1 VIRLGL
7 RLTLSGGREAAV
19 RLVLLVAAVG
29 LGVGLLLIAVA
40 GLNAVNTQNDRY
52 AWLSTGDA
60 ATAPGAAKTSADPIW
75 WLIRADRFDGQLI
88 GRIDVAATGPTSPV
102 PPGIS
107 HLPGPGQYYASPAL
121 AALLRSTPADELA
134 GRYPGHLIGT
144 IGDAALPSPNSLVIV
159 IGRTVAQLAHA
170 PSAVKATAIATAP
183 PSGCQQSQCLPGQ
196 GVNANGIDLI
206 MSVVALAILFPL
218 LIFIGTATRLS
229 AARREERFAAMR
241 LAGAT
246 PRQISLIAAVE
257 STVAAVA
264 GVAAGFGLFFGLRIP
279 LASIPFT
286 GTPFFPSD
294 LSLSLSDV
302 LLVALGVPLAAAI
315 VARLALRRV
324 RVSPLGVTRRVTP
337 KAPRAWRVL
346 PLLAGLGVLGFVVVH
361 GHPPTTPEAIQEFLP
376 AFLLIMVGLVTAGPW
391 LTLAGARLMARRTGR
406 PGTLI
411 AARRLADNPKAGF
424 RAVSGL
430 VLALFITTVAI
441 SLITTQNAKGG
452 KSLDGP
458 AAANVLADQFSNDS
472 QPVTVPTPTA
482 ALVDRLRSIGGVR
495 GVLEVHQ
502 AHGLTIPY
510 TLLGYPR
517 QFGSITAGLVSCD
530 QLASIPAFGRCPAG
544 AAEAVFPADGTS
556 GKPLAGIT
564 WPAASMSASRLDRL
578 PVLAINV
585 ATSGTV
591 PAVERAR
598 TVLETIYPWDD
609 PPATLGEVTA
619 DVNQQSV
626 AYQQLA
632 DVVVLTSLAIAG
644 CTLAASVA
652 AGLAERKRPFS
663 LLRLAGAPLGMLQ
676 RVVAL
681 ESAVPLLVTAV
692 ISIGVGF
699 AASAMYAAAQI
710 GPFKAPDAEYYIITG
725 AGIALSLGI
734 IAATMPL
741 LRRITGPEVARNE
754 LPSGPQ
760 EACQRRQGPRSL
772 GRGAPP
778 GAAGANQ
785 CQGDDTGRED
795 RGRAQ
800 RPAQVARRPARPDPG
815 CAPAIGQRALDDQ
828 QVAHRADPAERP
840 AQYGGGQQP
849 GSRHPA

>member
-1 VIRLGL
+1 MIRLGL
-7 RLTLSGGREAAV
+7 RLTLGGGREAAV

-40 GLNAVNTQNDRY
+40 GVNAVNTQNDRY
-52 AWLSTGDA
+52 AWFSTSA
-60 ATAPGAAKTSADPIW
+60 APQTAGPAQTSAARTSAAQTSAAKTSADPLW

-88 GRIDVAATGPTSPV
+88 GRIDVAASGPTSPV
-102 PPGIS
+102 PPGIG

-121 AALLRSTPADELA
+121 AALLRSTPADQLA
-134 GRYPGHLIGT
+134 VRYPGHLVGI

-159 IGRTVAQLAHA
+159 IGHTVAQLAHV
-170 PSAVKATAIATAP
+170 PGAVRVTAIATLP
-183 PSGCQQSQCLPGQ
+183 PSGCVQSQCLPGQ
-196 GVNANGIDLI
+196 GVKASGIDLI

-264 GVAAGFGLFFGLRIP
+264 GMVAGFGLFFGLRIP
-279 LASIPFT
+279 LASVPFT

-294 LSLSLSDV
+294 LSLSLPDV
-302 LLVALGVPLAAAI
+302 LLVGLGVPLAAAV

-324 RVSPLGVTRRVTP
+324 RISPLGVTRRVTP

-346 PLLAGLGVLGFVVVH
+346 PLLAGLGVLGFIVVH
-361 GHPPTTPEAIQEFLP
+361 GRPPTTPGQIQVFLP
-376 AFLLIMVGLVTAGPW
+376 SFLLIMVGLVTAGPW

-430 VLALFITTVAI
+430 VLALFITTVAVA
-441 SLITTQNAKGG
+441 LITTQDTKGAQP
-452 KSLDGP
+452 LDGP
-458 AAANVLADQFSNDS
+458 AAANVLADQFSDD
-472 QPVTVPTPTA
+472 PGPGTVLTPPA
-482 ALVDRLRSIGGVR
+482 ALADRLRSVGGVQ
-495 GVLEVHQ
+495 GILAVHQ
-502 AHGLTIPY
+502 TSGLTIPG
-510 TLLGYPR
+510 TL
-517 QFGSITAGLVSCD
+517 FGLSRRFGDIPGGLVSCG
-530 QLASIPAFGRCPAG
+530 QLASIPVLGRCPAG
-544 AAEAVFPADGTS
+544 TAVAVFPADGAF
-556 GKPLAGIT
+556 GGRPLAMIT
-564 WPAASMSASRLDRL
+564 WPAANVPVSRLDRL
-578 PVLAINV
+578 PVLGINV
-585 ATSGTV
+585 ATNGTV
-591 PAVERAR
+591 PAVEQAR
-598 TVLETIYPWDD
+598 SVLETAYPDFN
-609 PPATLGEVTA
+609 PPATLAEQRA
-619 DVNQQSV
+619 DVIQQDV

-652 AGLAERKRPFS
+652 GGLAERKRPFS
-663 LLRLAGAPLGMLQ
+663 LLRLAGAPLGLLQ

-692 ISIGVGF
+692 ISVGVGF
-699 AASAMYAAAQI
+699 AASAMFAAAQI
-710 GPFKAPDAEYYIITG
+710 GPFRAPGIAFYGIAV

-741 LRRITGPEVARNE
+741 LRRMTGPEVARNE
-754 LPSGPQ
+754 
-760 EACQRRQGPRSL
+760 
-772 GRGAPP
+772 
-778 GAAGANQ
+778 
-785 CQGDDTGRED
+785 
-795 RGRAQ
+795 
-800 RPAQVARRPARPDPG
+800 
-815 CAPAIGQRALDDQ
+815 
-828 QVAHRADPAERP
+828 
-840 AQYGGGQQP
+840 
-849 GSRHPA
+849 

>member
-7 RLTLSGGREAAV
+7 RLTLAGGREAAV
-19 RLVLLVAAVG
+19 RLVLLVTAVG

-40 GLNAVNTQNDRY
+40 GVNAVNTQNDRY
-52 AWLSTGDA
+52 AWLSTGYAPTA
-60 ATAPGAAKTSADPIW
+60 AGPAKTAADPLW
-75 WLIRADRFDGQLI
+75 WLIRADWFHGEII

-134 GRYPGHLIGT
+134 GRYPGQLIGT

-159 IGRTVAQLAHA
+159 IGRTAAQLA
-170 PSAVKATAIATAP
+170 PIPGAVRATAIASTP
-183 PSGCQQSQCLPGQ
+183 PSGCEQNQCLPGQ
-196 GVNANGIDLI
+196 GVKASGIDLI
-206 MSVVALAILFPL
+206 LSVVALAILFPL

-264 GVAAGFGLFFGLRIP
+264 GVAVGFGLFFGLRIP
-279 LASIPFT
+279 LASVPFT

-294 LSLSLSDV
+294 LSLSLPDM
-302 LLVALGVPLAAAI
+302 LLVALGVPLAAAV

-324 RVSPLGVTRRVTP
+324 RISPLGVTRRVTP

-346 PLLAGLGVLGFVVVH
+346 PLLAGLGLLGFIVVH
-361 GHPPTTPEAIQEFLP
+361 GHPATTPEAIQELLP
-376 AFLLIMVGLVTAGPW
+376 AFLLVMVGLVTAGPW
-391 LTLAGARLMARRTGR
+391 LTLAGARLMARRTSR
-406 PGTLI
+406 PAVLI

-441 SLITTQNAKGG
+441 VLITTQNTKGAQP
-452 KSLDGP
+452 LDGP
-458 AAANVLADQFSNDS
+458 AAGNVLADQFSND
-472 QPVTVPTPTA
+472 PGPGTAPTPSA
-482 ALVDRLRSIGGVR
+482 SLEDRLRSVGGVQ
-495 GVLEVHQ
+495 GVLAVHQ
-502 AHGLTIPY
+502 AGGLVIPG
-510 TLLGYPR
+510 TLLGLTRRY
-517 QFGSITAGLVSCD
+517 GDITGGLVSCG
-530 QLASIPAFGRCPAG
+530 QLASIPVLGRCPAG
-544 AAEAVFPADGTS
+544 AAVVVFPADGVFG
-556 GKPLAGIT
+556 GKPLESIT
-564 WPAASMSASRLDRL
+564 WPAARVSGSRLDRL
-578 PVLAINV
+578 PVSDLNV
-585 ATSGTV
+585 ATNGTV

-598 TVLETIYPWDD
+598 TVLENAYPGYN
-609 PPATLGEVTA
+609 PPATLAEQRA
-619 DVNQQSV
+619 DVLQQDT

-663 LLRLAGAPLGMLQ
+663 LLRLAGTPLGLLQ

-692 ISIGVGF
+692 VAIGLGF
-699 AASAMYAAAQI
+699 AAAAMYAAVEIRA
-710 GPFKAPDAEYYIITG
+710 FAAPGAAYYLITG

-754 LPSGPQ
+754 
-760 EACQRRQGPRSL
+760 
-772 GRGAPP
+772 
-778 GAAGANQ
+778 
-785 CQGDDTGRED
+785 
-795 RGRAQ
+795 
-800 RPAQVARRPARPDPG
+800 
-815 CAPAIGQRALDDQ
+815 
-828 QVAHRADPAERP
+828 
-840 AQYGGGQQP
+840 
-849 GSRHPA
+849 

>member
-7 RLTLSGGREAAV
+7 RLTLSGGRDAAV
-19 RLVLLVAAVG
+19 RLVLLVIAVG
-29 LGVGLLLIAVA
+29 LGVGLLLTAVA
-40 GLNAVNTQNDRY
+40 GVNAVNKQNDRY
-52 AWLSTGDA
+52 AWFSTGISLK
-60 ATAPGAAKTSADPIW
+60 TAYAAKTSTDPLW

-88 GRIDVAATGPTSPV
+88 GRIDVAATGSTSPA
-102 PPGIS
+102 PPGIG

-134 GRYPGHLIGT
+134 DRYPGHLIGT
-144 IGDAALPSPNSLVIV
+144 IGDTALPSPNSLVIV
-159 IGRTVAQLAHA
+159 IGHTAAQLAHTPGAVQA
-170 PSAVKATAIATAP
+170 PAIATTP
-183 PSGCQQSQCLPGQ
+183 PSGCGQAQCLPGQ
-196 GVNANGIDLI
+196 GMNANSIDLV

-241 LAGAT
+241 LTGAT

-264 GVAAGFGLFFGLRIP
+264 GMVAGFGLFFGLRIP

-294 LSLSLSDV
+294 LSLSLPDV

-324 RVSPLGVTRRVTP
+324 RISPLGVTRRVTP

-346 PLLAGLGVLGFVVVH
+346 PLLAGVGLLGFIVVH
-361 GHPPTTPEAIQEFLP
+361 GRPPTTPEQIQVFLP
-376 AFLLIMVGLVTAGPW
+376 AFALIMVGLVTAGPW
-391 LTLAGARLMARRTGR
+391 LTMAGARLMARRTGR
-406 PGTLI
+406 PDTLI

-430 VLALFITTVAI
+430 VLALFITTVAV

-452 KSLDGP
+452 RALAGP
-458 AAANVLADQFSNDS
+458 AAANVLADQFSDDP
-472 QPVTVPTPTA
+472 QPVTVPTPPA
-482 ALVDRLRSIGGVR
+482 ALLDRLRSIGGVQ
-495 GVLEVHQ
+495 GVLAVHQ
-502 AHGLTIPY
+502 AGGLSIPGA
-510 TLLGYPR
+510 LLGFAPR
-517 QFGSITAGLVSCD
+517 YGAIPAGLVSCA
-530 QLASIPAFGRCPAG
+530 QLASIPSFGRCPAG
-544 AAEAVFPADGTS
+544 ATAAIFPANGVFG
-556 GKPLAGIT
+556 GKALAGIT
-564 WPAASMSASRLDRL
+564 WPAGAVSASRFDRL
-578 PVLAINV
+578 PVVAINV
-585 ATSGTV
+585 ATNGTV
-591 PAVERAR
+591 PAIEQAR
-598 TVLETIYPWDD
+598 TVLETAYPGYDA
-609 PPATLGEVTA
+609 PATLSEQHA
-619 DVNQQSV
+619 DAIQQDV

-663 LLRLAGAPLGMLQ
+663 LLRLAGAPLGLLQ

-699 AASAMYAAAQI
+699 AASAMFAAAQI
-710 GPFKAPDAEYYIITG
+710 GPFTAPGAGYYIITG

-754 LPSGPQ
+754 
-760 EACQRRQGPRSL
+760 
-772 GRGAPP
+772 
-778 GAAGANQ
+778 
-785 CQGDDTGRED
+785 
-795 RGRAQ
+795 
-800 RPAQVARRPARPDPG
+800 
-815 CAPAIGQRALDDQ
+815 
-828 QVAHRADPAERP
+828 
-840 AQYGGGQQP
+840 
-849 GSRHPA
+849 

>member
-7 RLTLSGGREAAV
+7 RLTLGGGREAAV

-40 GLNAVNTQNDRY
+40 GINAVNTQNGRY
-52 AWLSTGDA
+52 AWLSTGGPGPAAGA
-60 ATAPGAAKTSADPIW
+60 ATTSADPLW

-88 GRIDVAATGPTSPV
+88 GRIDVAATGRTGSTSPV
-102 PPGIS
+102 PPGIG
-107 HLPGPGQYYASPAL
+107 HLPAPGQYYASPAL
-121 AALLRSTPADELA
+121 AALLRSTPADQLA

-170 PSAVKATAIATAP
+170 PSAVQTTAIATTP
-183 PSGCQQSQCLPGQ
+183 PSGCTQSQCLPGQ

-246 PRQISLIAAVE
+246 PRQVSLIAAVE

-294 LSLSLSDV
+294 LSLSLPDV
-302 LLVALGVPLAAAI
+302 LLVALGVPLAAAV

-324 RVSPLGVTRRVTP
+324 RISPLGVTRRVTP
-337 KAPRAWRVL
+337 KAPRLWRVL
-346 PLLAGLGVLGFVVVH
+346 PLLAGVGVLGFIVVH
-361 GHPPTTPEAIQEFLP
+361 GRPTTTPEQIQAFLP

-391 LTLAGARLMARRTGR
+391 LTMAGARLMARRTGR

-441 SLITTQNAKGG
+441 ALITTQNAK
-452 KSLDGP
+452 SARPPDGP
-458 AAANVLADQFSNDS
+458 AAANVLADQFSDDS
-472 QPVTVPTPTA
+472 QPVTVPTPPA
-482 ALVDRLRSIGGVR
+482 ALLDRLRSIGGVQ
-495 GVLEVHQ
+495 GVLAVHQ
-502 AHGLTIPY
+502 VNGLTIPDA
-510 TLLGYPR
+510 LLGYPHN
-517 QFGSITAGLVSCD
+517 FGAIQAGLVSCN

-544 AAEAVFPADGTS
+544 AAVAAFPADGAL
-556 GKPLAGIT
+556 GQPLAAIT
-564 WPAASMSASRLDRL
+564 WPAASASPSRLDRL

-598 TVLETIYPWDD
+598 TVLETAYPWYD
-609 PPATLGEVTA
+609 PPATLGEQYA

-663 LLRLAGAPLGMLQ
+663 LLRLTGAPLGMLQ

-699 AASAMYAAAQI
+699 AASAMFAAAQI
-710 GPFKAPDAEYYIITG
+710 GPFTAPGAAYYIITG

-754 LPSGPQ
+754 
-760 EACQRRQGPRSL
+760 
-772 GRGAPP
+772 
-778 GAAGANQ
+778 
-785 CQGDDTGRED
+785 
-795 RGRAQ
+795 
-800 RPAQVARRPARPDPG
+800 
-815 CAPAIGQRALDDQ
+815 
-828 QVAHRADPAERP
+828 
-840 AQYGGGQQP
+840 
-849 GSRHPA
+849 

>member
-29 LGVGLLLIAVA
+29 LGVGLLLTAVA
-40 GLNAVNTQNDRY
+40 GVNAVNTQNDRY
-52 AWLSTGDA
+52 AWLSTREA
-60 ATAPGAAKTSADPIW
+60 ASSAGAAKTSADPLW

-88 GRIDVAATGPTSPV
+88 GRIDVAATGPASPV

-107 HLPGPGQYYASPAL
+107 RLPGPGQYYASPAL
-121 AALLRSTPADELA
+121 AALLRSTPADQLA
-134 GRYPGHLIGT
+134 ARYPGHLTGI

-159 IGRTVAQLAHA
+159 IGHTVAQLSRT
-170 PSAVKATAIATAP
+170 PGAVRVTAIATTP
-183 PSGCQQSQCLPGQ
+183 PSGCPQDQCLPGQ
-196 GVNANGIDLI
+196 GMDANSIDLV

-218 LIFIGTATRLS
+218 LIFIGTATKLS

-264 GVAAGFGLFFGLRIP
+264 GVVIGFGLFFVLRVP
-279 LASIPFT
+279 LASVPFT

-294 LSLSLSDV
+294 LSLSLPDV

-324 RVSPLGVTRRVTP
+324 RISPLGVTRRATP
-337 KAPRAWRVL
+337 KPPRAWRVL
-346 PLLAGLGVLGFVVVH
+346 PLLAGLGLLGFIVVH
-361 GHPPTTPEAIQEFLP
+361 GRPPTTPEQIQVFVPAIG
-376 AFLLIMVGLVTAGPW
+376 LIMAGLVTAGPW
-391 LTLAGARLMARRTGR
+391 LTLTGARLMAWRTRR
-406 PGTLI
+406 PGPLI

-430 VLALFITTVAI
+430 VLALFITTVAVA
-441 SLITTQNAKGG
+441 LITTQNTKGAG
-452 KSLDGP
+452 ILDGP
-458 AAANVLADQFSNDS
+458 AAANVLVDQFSDDP
-472 QPVTVPTPTA
+472 QPVTVPTPPA
-482 ALVDRLRSIGGVR
+482 ALADRLDSIGGV
-495 GVLEVHQ
+495 GGMLAIHQ
-502 AHGLTIPY
+502 QGGLTIPA
-510 TLLGYPR
+510 TV
-517 QFGSITAGLVSCD
+517 FGLPERFGGVSGGLVSCA
-530 QLASIPAFGRCPAG
+530 QLVTIPGLGRCPAG
-544 AAEAVFPADGTS
+544 AAVAVFPADGAFGVRS
-556 GKPLAGIT
+556 LAEVT
-564 WPAASMSASRLDRL
+564 WPAAGVSVARLGRL

-585 ATSGTV
+585 ATNGTV

-598 TVLETIYPWDD
+598 TVLITAYPGSD
-609 PPATLGEVTA
+609 PPATLAEQHA
-619 DVNQQSV
+619 DATQQDV

-663 LLRLAGAPLGMLQ
+663 LLRLAGAPLGLLQ

-681 ESAVPLLVTAV
+681 ESAVPLLVSAV

-699 AASAMYAAAQI
+699 ATAAMYAAAQV
-710 GPFKAPDAEYYIITG
+710 GPFAAPGAAYYLITG
-725 AGIALSLGI
+725 AGIALSLGV

-754 LPSGPQ
+754 
-760 EACQRRQGPRSL
+760 
-772 GRGAPP
+772 
-778 GAAGANQ
+778 
-785 CQGDDTGRED
+785 
-795 RGRAQ
+795 
-800 RPAQVARRPARPDPG
+800 
-815 CAPAIGQRALDDQ
+815 
-828 QVAHRADPAERP
+828 
-840 AQYGGGQQP
+840 
-849 GSRHPA
+849 

>member
-1 VIRLGL
+1 MIRLGL

-29 LGVGLLLIAVA
+29 LGVGLLLISVA
-40 GLNAVNTQNDRY
+40 GVNAVNTQNDRY
-52 AWLSTGDA
+52 AWFSTSDA
-60 ATAPGAAKTSADPIW
+60 PQTAGAAKTSADPLW

-102 PPGIS
+102 PPGLG

-121 AALLRSTPADELA
+121 AALLRSTPADQLE
-134 GRYPGHLIGT
+134 GRYPGHLIGI
-144 IGDAALPSPNSLVIV
+144 IGDVALPSPNSLVIV
-159 IGRTVAQLAHA
+159 IGRTPAQLAHTPNA
-170 PSAVKATAIATAP
+170 AQATAIATAP
-183 PSGCQQSQCLPGQ
+183 PSGCEQSQCLPGQ

-264 GVAAGFGLFFGLRIP
+264 GVVAGFGLFFLLRIP

-294 LSLSLSDV
+294 LSLSLPDV

-324 RVSPLGVTRRVTP
+324 RISPLGVTRRVTP

-346 PLLAGLGVLGFVVVH
+346 PLLAGVGGLGFIVVH
-361 GHPPTTPEAIQEFLP
+361 GRPATTPEQIQEFLP
-376 AFLLIMVGLVTAGPW
+376 AFGLIMVGLVTAGPW

-430 VLALFITTVAI
+430 VLALFITTVAVA
-441 SLITTQNAKGG
+441 LITTQNAKGARP
-452 KSLDGP
+452 LDGP
-458 AAANVLADQFSNDS
+458 AAANVLADQFSDDP
-472 QPVTVPTPTA
+472 QPVTVPTPPA
-482 ALVDRLRSIGGVR
+482 ALLDRLRLIGGVH
-495 GVLEVHQ
+495 GVLAVHQ
-502 AHGLTIPY
+502 ARGLTIPGA
-510 TLLGYPR
+510 LLGFPPR
-517 QFGSITAGLVSCD
+517 FGAISAGLVSCD
-530 QLASIPAFGRCPAG
+530 QLASIPSFGRCPAG
-544 AAEAVFPADGTS
+544 ATVAVFPADGVFG
-556 GKPLAGIT
+556 GKSLAGII
-564 WPAASMSASRLDRL
+564 WPADKVAASRFDRL
-578 PVLAINV
+578 PVVGINV
-585 ATSGTV
+585 ATNGTV
-591 PAVERAR
+591 PAIEQAR
-598 TVLETIYPWDD
+598 TVLETAYPGYD
-609 PPATLGEVTA
+609 PPATLGEDRA
-619 DVNQQSV
+619 DVIQQDV

-699 AASAMYAAAQI
+699 AASAMFAAAQI
-710 GPFKAPDAEYYIITG
+710 GPFTAPGVAYYIITG

-754 LPSGPQ
+754 
-760 EACQRRQGPRSL
+760 
-772 GRGAPP
+772 
-778 GAAGANQ
+778 
-785 CQGDDTGRED
+785 
-795 RGRAQ
+795 
-800 RPAQVARRPARPDPG
+800 
-815 CAPAIGQRALDDQ
+815 
-828 QVAHRADPAERP
+828 
-840 AQYGGGQQP
+840 
-849 GSRHPA
+849 

>member
-1 VIRLGL
+1 MIRLGL

-29 LGVGLLLIAVA
+29 LGVGLLLISVA
-40 GLNAVNTQNDRY
+40 GVNAVNTQNDRY
-52 AWLSTGDA
+52 AWFSTSDA
-60 ATAPGAAKTSADPIW
+60 PQTAGAAKTSADPLW

-102 PPGIS
+102 PPGLG

-121 AALLRSTPADELA
+121 AALLRSTPADQLA

-170 PSAVKATAIATAP
+170 PSAVQTTAIATTP
-183 PSGCQQSQCLPGQ
+183 PSGCTQSQCLPGQ

-206 MSVVALAILFPL
+206 RSVVALAILFPL

-246 PRQISLIAAVE
+246 PRQVSLIAAVE

-294 LSLSLSDV
+294 LSLSLPDV
-302 LLVALGVPLAAAI
+302 LLVALGVPLAAAV

-324 RVSPLGVTRRVTP
+324 RISPLGVTRRVTP

-346 PLLAGLGVLGFVVVH
+346 PLLAGVGVLGFIVVH
-361 GHPPTTPEAIQEFLP
+361 GRPPTTPEQIQVFVPAI
-376 AFLLIMVGLVTAGPW
+376 LLIMVGLVTAGPW
-391 LTLAGARLMARRTGR
+391 LTMAGARLMARRTGR
-406 PGTLI
+406 PGALI

-441 SLITTQNAKGG
+441 SLITTQNAKSGRPP
-452 KSLDGP
+452 DGP
-458 AAANVLADQFSNDS
+458 AAANVLADQFSDDS
-472 QPVTVPTPTA
+472 QPVTVPTPPTA
-482 ALVDRLRSIGGVR
+482 LLDRLRSIGGVQ
-495 GVLEVHQ
+495 GVLAVHQ
-502 AHGLTIPY
+502 VNGLTIPDA
-510 TLLGYPR
+510 LLGYPHN
-517 QFGSITAGLVSCD
+517 FGAIQAGLVSCN

-544 AAEAVFPADGTS
+544 AAVAAFPADGAL
-556 GKPLAGIT
+556 GQPLAAIT
-564 WPAASMSASRLDRL
+564 WPAASVSASRLDHL

-591 PAVERAR
+591 PPVEQAR
-598 TVLETIYPWDD
+598 TVLETAYPGSD
-609 PPATLGEVTA
+609 PPATLGEENA
-619 DVNQQSV
+619 DVIQQDV

-663 LLRLAGAPLGMLQ
+663 LLRLAGAPLSLLQ

-699 AASAMYAAAQI
+699 AASALFAAAQI
-710 GPFKAPDAEYYIITG
+710 GPFVAPGFAFYVITG
-725 AGIALSLGI
+725 AGIALSLAI
-734 IAATMPL
+734 IASTMPL

-754 LPSGPQ
+754 
-760 EACQRRQGPRSL
+760 
-772 GRGAPP
+772 
-778 GAAGANQ
+778 
-785 CQGDDTGRED
+785 
-795 RGRAQ
+795 
-800 RPAQVARRPARPDPG
+800 
-815 CAPAIGQRALDDQ
+815 
-828 QVAHRADPAERP
+828 
-840 AQYGGGQQP
+840 
-849 GSRHPA
+849 